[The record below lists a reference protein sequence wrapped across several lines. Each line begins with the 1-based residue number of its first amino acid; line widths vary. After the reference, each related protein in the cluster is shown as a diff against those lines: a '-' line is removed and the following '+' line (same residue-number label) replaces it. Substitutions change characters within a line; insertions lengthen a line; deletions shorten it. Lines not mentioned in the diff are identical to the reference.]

1 MRYYTPVIKSFH
13 DRRTADLFAGKPVKS
28 VARDLA
34 RAAQR
39 KLAMLDQAR
48 GLADLANTPGNKL
61 HKLGGDRTGQHAI
74 RVNDQWRVCFVW
86 CQGHAERVEFCDYH

>member
-1 MRYYTPVIKSFH
+1 MIKSFH
-13 DRRTADLFAGKPVKS
+13 DRRTAELLAGKTPKG

-39 KLAMLDQAR
+39 KLVMLDQAR
-48 GLADLANTPGNKL
+48 SLADLAKTPGNRL
-61 HKLGGDRTGQHAI
+61 HKLGGDRSGQHAI

-86 CQGHAERVEFCDYH
+86 RDGDAERVELCDYH